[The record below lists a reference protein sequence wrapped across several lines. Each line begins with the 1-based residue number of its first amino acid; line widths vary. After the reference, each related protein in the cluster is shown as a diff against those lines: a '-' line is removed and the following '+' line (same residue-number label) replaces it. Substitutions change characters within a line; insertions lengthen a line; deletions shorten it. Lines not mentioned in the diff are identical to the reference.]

1 MFSHKY
7 PEVILGL
14 RIKER
19 KERGGKTVQGER
31 RKEHEMERV
40 EKTDKEHKK
49 TNKNDQDGENNQRDS
64 RM

>member
-19 KERGGKTVQGER
+19 KERGAVDHPSPFHLLPLLVLCPQSDARAKIIV
-31 RKEHEMERV
+31 
-40 EKTDKEHKK
+40 
-49 TNKNDQDGENNQRDS
+49 
-64 RM
+64 